1 MKNSLL
7 ILAFLFGTFFLH
19 AQNSIEVEIDHF
31 KSDKGLVLLAL
42 YNTEASFLE
51 KPYKG
56 EKVKIAG
63 GKANY
68 TFTDIPDGTY
78 AITLVHDEDKNDE
91 LTKNF
96 LGIPKEGYGASNDA
110 PANFGPPKW
119 EDAKF
124 EIGNGETVKQKIRLR
139 HF

>member
-1 MKNSLL
+1 MKNLLL
-7 ILAFLFGTFFLH
+7 IPVFLFGTLYLH
-19 AQNSIEVEIDHF
+19 AQNSIEVEIDNF
-31 KSDKGLVLLAL
+31 KSDKGLVLLGL

-51 KPYKG
+51 TPFKG
-56 EKVKIAG
+56 EKVKISG
-63 GKANY
+63 GKA
-68 TFTDIPDGTY
+68 TFTFTNIPDGTY
-78 AITLVHDEDKNDE
+78 AITLIHDEDKNDE

-119 EDAKF
+119 KDAKF
-124 EIGNGETVKQKIRLR
+124 EISNGETVKQKIRLR